1 MVPASITSPLL
12 DAAISENA
20 PEESESNKSNPTRA
34 PDFRGVRITAADYQL
49 EEMIPSMF
57 ESLGE
62 KVEIDL
68 VNGEN
73 GDSKVG
79 EEQSTSM
86 NSAEAQRV
94 RYGRYRSPQRGED
107 LSSSRVES
115 TMDTPLKIVHA
126 TEAAASLETLKHI
139 ENWRQRHHL

>member
-1 MVPASITSPLL
+1 MDKSAVKATGASPQNSNGPSLHTSPLL

-73 GDSKVG
+73 GDSKVAK
-79 EEQSTSM
+79 S
-86 NSAEAQRV
+86 NLRV
-94 RYGRYRSPQRGED
+94 
-107 LSSSRVES
+107 
-115 TMDTPLKIVHA
+115 
-126 TEAAASLETLKHI
+126 
-139 ENWRQRHHL
+139 